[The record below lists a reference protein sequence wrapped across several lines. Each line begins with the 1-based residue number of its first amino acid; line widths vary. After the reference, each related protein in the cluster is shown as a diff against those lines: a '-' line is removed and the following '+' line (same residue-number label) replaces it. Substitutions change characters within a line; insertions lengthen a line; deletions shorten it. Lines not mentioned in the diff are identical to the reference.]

1 MRGLDWYISVLEI
14 HVKSSAVRNAS
25 DLNRQPLH
33 VTQLDSALL
42 NVKTVMETTG
52 LSRST
57 IHAKVKNGTM
67 PAPIKLS
74 ARCVRW
80 EARAI
85 RQWIDA
91 LASAK

>member
-1 MRGLDWYISVLEI
+1 M
-14 HVKSSAVRNAS
+14 NAITATS
-25 DLNRQPLH
+25 TSTGNRQPLQ
-33 VTQLDSALL
+33 VAQLDSALL

-57 IHAKVKNGTM
+57 IHTKVKNGTM

-80 EARAI
+80 EARVI

-91 LASAK
+91 LASTK

>member
-1 MRGLDWYISVLEI
+1 M
-14 HVKSSAVRNAS
+14 KSETAS
-25 DLNRQPLH
+25 STPSNRQPLH
-33 VTQLDSALL
+33 VAQLQAALL
-42 NVKTVMETTG
+42 NVKTVMATTG

-57 IHAKVKNGTM
+57 IHSKVKNGTM

-91 LASAK
+91 LASTK

>member
-1 MRGLDWYISVLEI
+1 M
-14 HVKSSAVRNAS
+14 KNS
-25 DLNRQPLH
+25 DARSTPELNRQPLQ
-33 VTQLDSALL
+33 VVQLDSALL

>member
-1 MRGLDWYISVLEI
+1 MRGFDWNLSSLETL
-14 HVKSSAVRNAS
+14 VKSSTVRTAS
-25 DLNRQPLH
+25 DLNRQPLQ
-33 VTQLDSALL
+33 VVQLDSALL

-91 LASAK
+91 LASTK